1 MTMTY
6 EEVLEKIKSSGKVTI
21 TETKAVQHAQ
31 EIKLTN
37 GGIINCY
44 KYREDYFSG

>member
-31 EIKLTN
+31 VIKL
-37 GGIINCY
+37 
-44 KYREDYFSG
+44 R